1 MRDHH
6 AATVGRRGVNGLV
19 DLLVQLQQFLI
30 VGAGT
35 LTEAAAV
42 GRCGLAQAF
51 GDVGHIVANVQC
63 VLPGVG
69 IQTTMVV
76 VMMAMRCFVVVMVG
90 MAVAMGAVLVM
101 VMTVRAVMIV
111 VVAMRAIVVMII
123 FVSIITMVVV
133 IIGGLHG
140 LQAPGCL
147 DDRPL
152 VATGTDQA
160 GHPALE
166 AQAVDDDQ
174 AGAGQLAHLGRPRL
188 EDVGVTAGLDQ
199 ALDSHAI
206 TPDLLHQVSQDAEA
220 GDDGQRPGGRG
231 GIRLAGGG
239 GNAMGRLGR
248 AGGQQR
254 RGQGGCGQRHRTG
267 KEGGNAGVH
276 VS

>member
-6 AATVGRRGVNGLV
+6 AAAVGRRGIDRLV
-19 DLLVQLQQFLI
+19 DLLVQRQQFLI

-42 GRCGLAQAF
+42 GRRGLAQPF

-69 IQTTMVV
+69 IQAAMVM
-76 VMMAMRCFVVVMVG
+76 VMMAIRCFVVVMVG

-101 VMTVRAVMIV
+101 IMAVRAVMIV
-111 VVAMRAIVVMII
+111 IVTMRAVVVMIV
-123 FVSIITMVVV
+123 FVGIITMVVV
-133 IIGGLHG
+133 IIRGLHG
-140 LQAPGCL
+140 LQAPSGL

-188 EDVGVTAGLDQ
+188 EDVGVAAGLDQ
-199 ALDSHAI
+199 ALDSNAV
-206 TPDLLHQVSQDAEA
+206 TPDLLHQVSQDTEA

-231 GIRLAGGG
+231 SIRLAGGG
-239 GNAMGRLGR
+239 GNAMSRLGR

-254 RGQGGCGQRHRTG
+254 RGQGGCGQRHRAG
-267 KEGGNAGVH
+267 KGGREAGVH